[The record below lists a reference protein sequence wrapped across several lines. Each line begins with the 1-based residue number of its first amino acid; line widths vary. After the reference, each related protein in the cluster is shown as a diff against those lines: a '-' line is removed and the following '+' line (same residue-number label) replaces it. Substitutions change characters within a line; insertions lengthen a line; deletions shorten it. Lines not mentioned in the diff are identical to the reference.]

1 MDADKVTF
9 REFAESWHHKRVNEG
24 AVVTSRLKRKAGII
38 RDLNG
43 YIGSMKLK
51 NINAEVVENL
61 YAQMRADKLEQNGK
75 VSSTTMNMVHKLLKQ
90 ILAKAVDY
98 DIILRNPCDRV

>member
-1 MDADKVTF
+1 M
-9 REFAESWHHKRVNEG
+9 NEG
-24 AVVTSRLKRKAGII
+24 AVGTARLKREAGII

-75 VSSTTMNMVHKLLKQ
+75 VSSTTRNISVGSVMGKYCAMSG
-90 ILAKAVDY
+90 ILAVFVCKLTHFFR
-98 DIILRNPCDRV
+98 I